1 MEGETATPTK
11 TTTSLIG
18 SNWPS
23 LPIPDDPQ
31 VSEDSPI
38 QPAQQ
43 SPTAW
48 KGQQRGPDEYEKD
61 RVGRFAKYFKGNE
74 ILPIPEI
81 AEKIAPR
88 VLSLVVSDLKTKRL
102 VGLTKDVFE
111 ELLRKAG
118 IPCQYFCR
126 KSFAT
131 WDVLLPTEKQAAK
144 TAESD
149 IITKHFRLQLEY
161 KGTRRLRVT
170 VCNVPA
176 IITGEVLAAY
186 LSAFGHVEEVNL
198 LRSPAGTAYGDYA
211 FRLCLSRDG
220 FKAIP
225 ETLICG
231 DRQMMVMVEGRRPR
245 CWGCKQ
251 IGHIAKFCPQRPD
264 NKASTTT
271 TTTTKDVAATTI
283 TINKEAEA
291 KGPGQVQ
298 PKNNQEGWTE
308 VTKKRRGSPKQGEKS
323 PTSSPPQKQTRAP
336 AAAAKTTPEP
346 SAAAAAKS
354 PTAVAARTTTTTE
367 PPAAAASKTPTK
379 PRATAAAI
387 TTTSTESPA
396 APATMTP
403 KKPATTTA
411 PSPKKTKKKNKQIIE
426 DMETSTNLKRRRDS
440 GEGAAKKMCPEKNQP
455 EAGPSSQPQIPLPSP
470 PVPSPPPTLPPPQ
483 FPPPKITLQP
493 PPQQMDSLSPQHEL
507 FKKYHRP
514 YKIPL
519 PRSQSAERAQ
529 PSGLARTPSL
539 PSLSPADFSSQELFP
554 AIISPKRKT
563 DPPKKTNHNELSI
576 GQIQRAAALCSA
588 ELEAVGDFQLRKALK
603 PLLSLEK
610 IKNLSVSNPVNFR
623 SAAMVTT
630 FVRSAG
636 DRTKGVWKFL
646 STVCQTDTG
655 IKLAE
660 LEHSSLKKCL
670 TYCSGRVPILVHP
683 SLYRALK
690 LKFPIDVGGITRD
703 NRVTTELGTGSLRQ
717 AVGILTPKDFRPVV
731 DDE

>member
-11 TTTSLIG
+11 TTVSLIG

-43 SPTAW
+43 SPTAL

-149 IITKHFRLQLEY
+149 IITKHFRLQPEY

-198 LRSPAGTAYGDYA
+198 LRSPVGTAYGDYA

-251 IGHIAKFCPQRPD
+251 IGHITKFCPQRPD
-264 NKASTTT
+264 NKASTT

-323 PTSSPPQKQTRAP
+323 QTSSPPQKQTRAP
-336 AAAAKTTPEP
+336 AAAAAAKTTPEP
-346 SAAAAAKS
+346 SAAAAERSSKIS
-354 PTAVAARTTTTTE
+354 DSNSSSSSSSKNNNNNNNNRTTGSSSSSKNTNKTTGNSSSNHNNINRITG
-367 PPAAAASKTPTK
+367 STSNNDTK
-379 PRATAAAI
+379 E
-387 TTTSTESPA
+387 TSNNNSTI
-396 APATMTP
+396 
-403 KKPATTTA
+403 
-411 PSPKKTKKKNKQIIE
+411 TKKK
-426 DMETSTNLKRRRDS
+426 LKR
-440 GEGAAKKMCPEKNQP
+440 KINK
-455 EAGPSSQPQIPLPSP
+455 SS
-470 PVPSPPPTLPPPQ
+470 
-483 FPPPKITLQP
+483 KIW
-493 PPQQMDSLSPQHEL
+493 
-507 FKKYHRP
+507 KHRP
-514 YKIPL
+514 I
-519 PRSQSAERAQ
+519 
-529 PSGLARTPSL
+529 
-539 PSLSPADFSSQELFP
+539 
-554 AIISPKRKT
+554 
-563 DPPKKTNHNELSI
+563 
-576 GQIQRAAALCSA
+576 
-588 ELEAVGDFQLRKALK
+588 
-603 PLLSLEK
+603 
-610 IKNLSVSNPVNFR
+610 
-623 SAAMVTT
+623 
-630 FVRSAG
+630 
-636 DRTKGVWKFL
+636 
-646 STVCQTDTG
+646 
-655 IKLAE
+655 
-660 LEHSSLKKCL
+660 
-670 TYCSGRVPILVHP
+670 
-683 SLYRALK
+683 
-690 LKFPIDVGGITRD
+690 
-703 NRVTTELGTGSLRQ
+703 
-717 AVGILTPKDFRPVV
+717 
-731 DDE
+731 